1 MSPAMTPAQIGEVV
15 ALAAAGD
22 KFMSA
27 ERMTGERVQLWMYA
41 ILSEASEMT
50 LADAKETIAFY
61 YARVGQSLQVD
72 ELIRLWEERA
82 GKAQL
87 AVEAARDV
95 RVARRLGF
103 VPKDWHEKRA
113 LPVEALSKL
122 AEYRAAQKA
131 ERDRV
136 ESGYM
141 LGTPNV
147 PGVELEVGRTI

>member
-1 MSPAMTPAQIGEVV
+1 MSPAMTPTEIGEVV

-50 LADAKETIAFY
+50 LVEAKETIAFY

-95 RVARRLGF
+95 RVARLLGF

-113 LPVEALSKL
+113 LPVEAAQKL
-122 AEYRAAQKA
+122 AKFRADEKA

-141 LGTPNV
+141 LGTTNV
-147 PGVELEVGRTI
+147 STLALDVGKRP